1 MFLVKKLWYYKL
13 YNIIPQK
20 IKKKNKINK
29 LDCCFYGTFCDKSH
43 LKNEYDK
50 QKINARAI
58 LVFPLM

>member
-29 LDCCFYGTFCDKSH
+29 LDCCFYGTFCDKS
-43 LKNEYDK
+43 
-50 QKINARAI
+50 QKMNMINKR
-58 LVFPLM
+58 